1 MHDRRKT
8 LVKAKQLL
16 GIQIQIQR
24 PEMCLI
30 LEAKQN
36 GVRNNLP
43 VKIYNL
49 Q

>member
-1 MHDRRKT
+1 MHDRR
-8 LVKAKQLL
+8 KAKQLL
-16 GIQIQIQR
+16 GTQIQIQW

-30 LEAKQN
+30 LETKQN
-36 GVRNNLP
+36 AERNNLP